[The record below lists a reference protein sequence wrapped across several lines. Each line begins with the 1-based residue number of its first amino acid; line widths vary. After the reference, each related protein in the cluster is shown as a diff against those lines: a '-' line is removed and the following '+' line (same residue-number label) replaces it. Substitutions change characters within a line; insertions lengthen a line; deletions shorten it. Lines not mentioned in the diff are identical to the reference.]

1 MGTVLKD
8 SWERRRKNKPSQPG
22 VLNHPSLETVTW
34 RCEWLY
40 ALKSMNSLPMYNL
53 TTNANSIPIE
63 KHGSMQKDDL
73 SKGTDMEINLNM
85 M

>member
-1 MGTVLKD
+1 
-8 SWERRRKNKPSQPG
+8 
-22 VLNHPSLETVTW
+22 
-34 RCEWLY
+34 
-40 ALKSMNSLPMYNL
+40 MYNL